1 MPNSSR
7 HGFSLIEVNLAVFV
21 MAVGILALMGL
32 FPTGLRES
40 MQSRADLKQTMFAD
54 YALSI
59 LQANAACVRLDHP
72 RRVVS
77 FENAD
82 FFQRQG
88 QYILRETNR
97 EREQDNRPSVA
108 DMGLGSTGRDKGKYR
123 LVKLD
128 YAEVGLPVLFN
139 PNYLS
144 AVAVQSSELSAGFFR
159 NNPIFVTA
167 LMSWNYAE

>member
-40 MQSRADLKQTMFAD
+40 MQSRADLKQTMYAD

-59 LQANAACVRLDHP
+59 LQANASSVRLGL
-72 RRVVS
+72 RRTAP

-88 QYILRETNR
+88 QYAIRETTR
-97 EREQDNRPSVA
+97 EREHDNRPSVA

-139 PNYLS
+139 QNYLS
-144 AVAVQSSELSAGFFR
+144 AIAVQSSELSAGFFR

-167 LMSWNYAE
+167 LMSWNFAE